1 MSAESHFQMTKV
13 IRLCSSWPFYIKKE
27 ISFVTFS
34 KLPHFCLFTELEA
47 GWGDLWKSRCPSP
60 LLLPSHCWP
69 KGCPDL
75 QGRTLPP
82 WAACCSSQ
90 SASQEKYVLVLRWK
104 LTSSSLCSLPLV
116 LSLGISDKSLA
127 PASLLPHFRWWY
139 MMVRTS
145 PSFLLAKH
153 SLLPH
158 ALLKE
163 RCSCPPV
170 PLWPLVGLSHWALWC
185 PELGTAPVWV
195 KGRITSVTVLVLCH
209 RPGLWHTAGSCSGPQ
224 GLLCKGVFPAG
235 WLQDVSEYG
244 TVPPQPISPACRAPW
259 GWQQDPQVCR
269 PLPVLCHLQP
279 CWGHALPVTINQGL
293 GQCQG
298 PCWGLSSAP
307 GSHFIAERCS
317 RLTSSGWIHADY

>member
-145 PSFLLAKH
+145 LSFLLAKH

-158 ALLKE
+158 ALLIRE
-163 RCSCPPV
+163 VFLSPSPFVASSWTVTLGTVMPRAGHCSCV
-170 PLWPLVGLSHWALWC
+170 S
-185 PELGTAPVWV
+185 
-195 KGRITSVTVLVLCH
+195 KGKDHLCH
-209 RPGLWHTAGSCSGPQ
+209 
-224 GLLCKGVFPAG
+224 PAG
-235 WLQDVSEYG
+235 AVPSAWSVAHCWLLFRAPGPSLQRGFSSWMAPGCIRVWDCSSTAHFSSLQSSLGVAAGPTGVSASPSF
-244 TVPPQPISPACRAPW
+244 VSPAALLRA
-259 GWQQDPQVCR
+259 C
-269 PLPVLCHLQP
+269 
-279 CWGHALPVTINQGL
+279 
-293 GQCQG
+293 
-298 PCWGLSSAP
+298 SAR
-307 GSHFIAERCS
+307 H
-317 RLTSSGWIHADY
+317 H